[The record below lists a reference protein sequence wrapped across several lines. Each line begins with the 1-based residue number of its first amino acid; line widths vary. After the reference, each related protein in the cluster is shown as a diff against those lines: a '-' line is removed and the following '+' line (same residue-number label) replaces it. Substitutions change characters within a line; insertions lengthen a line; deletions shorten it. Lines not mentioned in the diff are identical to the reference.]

1 MVENPVETINTEAE
15 LGAALEDTEH
25 LVYIK
30 PAAIDGNDRK
40 MTSFFAAFY
49 NFVHVPGFLDDD
61 NVSMNEGMNGE
72 VADMQF
78 AMLVAKLVEHFDEER
93 TGRRHG

>member
-1 MVENPVETINTEAE
+1 M
-15 LGAALEDTEH
+15 
-25 LVYIK
+25 
-30 PAAIDGNDRK
+30 
-40 MTSFFAAFY
+40 
-49 NFVHVPGFLDDD
+49 HVPGFLDDD